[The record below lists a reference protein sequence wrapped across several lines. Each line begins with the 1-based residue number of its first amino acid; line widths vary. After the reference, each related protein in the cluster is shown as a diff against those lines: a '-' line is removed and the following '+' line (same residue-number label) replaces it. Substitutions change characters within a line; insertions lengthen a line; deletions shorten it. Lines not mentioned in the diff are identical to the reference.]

1 MSSLKNKLKNKEIT
15 IGSWITLP
23 EPSIVEIMA
32 KVGFDWLT
40 IDMEHSSLSMSQ
52 AQELIRIIN
61 LSNCVP
67 LVRVMD
73 NNPAII
79 KRFMDMGSNGIIV
92 PRINTKEDAKKAV
105 DAVKYPPNGKR
116 GVGLYRAQNYSL
128 DLESYRKW
136 NKKESIVIVQIE
148 DIKAINNL
156 ESILDVEGVDGLIV
170 GPYDLSASI
179 GFPGDFDNS
188 SVLEAFELLDKY
200 VDSSSK
206 SWGHHVVNPE
216 PNDVMFKIKKGYTFI
231 AFGVDFLFFNLSCNE
246 KLSSLKDLLIDYKK

>member
-1 MSSLKNKLKNKEIT
+1 MPSLKNKLKNKEIT

-128 DLESYRKW
+128 DLESYREW

-188 SVLEAFELLDKY
+188 SVLEALNY
-200 VDSSSK
+200 
-206 SWGHHVVNPE
+206 
-216 PNDVMFKIKKGYTFI
+216 
-231 AFGVDFLFFNLSCNE
+231 
-246 KLSSLKDLLIDYKK
+246 